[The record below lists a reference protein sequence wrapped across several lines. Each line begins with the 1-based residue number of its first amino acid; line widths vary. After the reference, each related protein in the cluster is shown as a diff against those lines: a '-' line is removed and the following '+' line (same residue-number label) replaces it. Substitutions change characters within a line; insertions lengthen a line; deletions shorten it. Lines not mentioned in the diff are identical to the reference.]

1 MFKYQTRIL
10 GIDDSPHLKG
20 KTKKVLV
27 VGVLF
32 RGGEYLDYLTSTFV
46 KLDGLDATK
55 KLTEMILQCRAKES
69 LQIIMLDGIALG
81 GFNVI
86 DVQKLYEETKLPIL
100 IVTRKKPNFSLIKKA
115 LSHFKDGQKRW
126 KIIQKAGPVKEFV
139 VKNKN
144 LAKPVKIYYQ
154 SVGLDKKEV
163 QNLFKITITHSAIP
177 EPIRVAHI
185 IGQGII
191 LGESKGRA

>member
-1 MFKYQTRIL
+1 MFKPQARIL
-10 GIDDSPHLKG
+10 GVDDSPHLKG

-55 KLTEMILQCRAKES
+55 KLIKMISRCRAKES
-69 LQIIMLDGIALG
+69 LQAIMLDGIALG

-86 DVQKLYEETKLPIL
+86 DIQEVYKKTKLPVL
-100 IVTRKKPNFSLIKKA
+100 IITRKKPNFSAIRKA
-115 LSHFKDGQKRW
+115 LNHFKDGRKRW
-126 KIIQKAGPVKEFV
+126 LIIQKAGSVKEFV
-139 VKNKN
+139 IKNKN
-144 LAKPVKIYYQ
+144 LVKPIKIYYQ
-154 SVGLDKKEV
+154 CSGLTDREV
-163 QNLFKITITHSAIP
+163 QNLLKISITHSAIP

-185 IGQGII
+185 IGQGIV
-191 LGESKGRA
+191 LGESRGRA